1 MNRRIAWLCSLQ
13 LFLFSCLLSAS
24 EAERRMIATFTETAP
39 VIDGKRTS
47 PSEWLLSGGMQSDWV
62 VLNNDDSHDAS
73 RNRWTAVWDD
83 QGLFVLHEVDYANWS
98 NNGVAGINFG
108 YENLQLFFDPNSDGE
123 SNAQDGPDDT
133 GIDGYQLVVN
143 QPLGESGISP
153 FTSSAGM
160 YREAHTNAE
169 NGDHGQ
175 PWSNFRDLRMQQ
187 TTSVEEGYGLT
198 ELFIPWSNFDATN
211 PAFGF
216 SPEFGDDIG
225 LYHPQ
230 APIDGEEWFFNIGRV
245 QSDATVV
252 SWSAGEGTN
261 RLSSRPHGVIEFL
274 QSGVI
279 EPCDVNRDGDCNAID
294 IDLVSAA
301 VREGLTDEKYD
312 LDQNG
317 VVDNGDR
324 ERWVLDSDMMF
335 TWFGDS
341 NLDGEFSSSDFVSVF
356 VSGEYEDDFP
366 GNSGWAD
373 GDWNGDGDFS
383 TKDFILAFTLN
394 GYERGPRAAAA
405 SVVPEPSGLFLILLG
420 VLPAIRRRSH
430 SR

>member
-153 FTSSAGM
+153 FTSS
-160 YREAHTNAE
+160 
-169 NGDHGQ
+169 
-175 PWSNFRDLRMQQ
+175 
-187 TTSVEEGYGLT
+187 SV
-198 ELFIPWSNFDATN
+198 
-211 PAFGF
+211 
-216 SPEFGDDIG
+216 
-225 LYHPQ
+225 
-230 APIDGEEWFFNIGRV
+230 
-245 QSDATVV
+245 
-252 SWSAGEGTN
+252 
-261 RLSSRPHGVIEFL
+261 
-274 QSGVI
+274 
-279 EPCDVNRDGDCNAID
+279 
-294 IDLVSAA
+294 
-301 VREGLTDEKYD
+301 
-312 LDQNG
+312 
-317 VVDNGDR
+317 
-324 ERWVLDSDMMF
+324 
-335 TWFGDS
+335 
-341 NLDGEFSSSDFVSVF
+341 
-356 VSGEYEDDFP
+356 
-366 GNSGWAD
+366 
-373 GDWNGDGDFS
+373 
-383 TKDFILAFTLN
+383 
-394 GYERGPRAAAA
+394 
-405 SVVPEPSGLFLILLG
+405 
-420 VLPAIRRRSH
+420 
-430 SR
+430 